1 MMTGIATFTGV
12 VSERSAMRVPATR
25 LTATLLACLCTAGIA
40 IGADAAGLSDS
51 INLAA
56 QQFEQDQERAF
67 KPAAASIDNWRHLK
81 HHNEAKE
88 LNDLFDRATAAD
100 RPFAAYHALSL
111 DPMNKAARA
120 VLTAGGAPAPF
131 DDQGNRVPDVKAPLT
146 SNRALIEKVA
156 NLLYPP
162 FSEVAEIVGRKS
174 PSVQSY
180 WKSQASGLADLRKQL
195 LGLAAKG
202 EPASAY
208 QVLAYYWPT
217 CKEVVAYYGSV
228 GKPVPRQRTWFPCVD
243 RYLLDHELA
252 GVDCLDTRIF
262 KPNSGPE
269 PVANSDKTVGGS
281 TLNGAS
287 AWDFM
292 EKLRNCRVEAMVT
305 VKGAS
310 DLSVVDATGHGV
322 LLAIKGKQ
330 MSLDQVE
337 GDKRTMLAEA
347 TLDADPDMTPLS
359 AQLEVHGRKVA
370 ALIGGAVVA
379 SGELSSEYAYA
390 RFVLHASGMNAQ
402 QLRVRFLGDLKD
414 DGLLASK
421 ALPKPADEPWRVER
435 LKQLDR
441 PVSFKFDDTPVEE
454 AVAAL
459 SQLTGVKFTFDSKAE
474 TLKNLPVTLS
484 GKDMKLQSALEWLGR
499 VTDITYAPTAD
510 GVALSWSK

>member
-1 MMTGIATFTGV
+1 
-12 VSERSAMRVPATR
+12 MRVHASH
-25 LTATLLACLCTAGIA
+25 LSATLVALFWATSIA
-40 IGADAAGLSDS
+40 AGADAVGLSES

-56 QQFEQDQERAF
+56 QQFEQDQDRAF
-67 KPAAASIDNWRHLK
+67 KPAAASIESWRRLK
-81 HHNEAKE
+81 HHNAAKE
-88 LNDLFDRATAAD
+88 MNDLFEKAATPD

-111 DPMNKAARA
+111 DPMNKAART
-120 VLTAGGAPAPF
+120 LLIAGGATAPF
-131 DDQGNRVPDVKAPLT
+131 DDQGNRVPDVKAPQCT
-146 SNRALIEKVA
+146 NRVLIEKVS

-202 EPASAY
+202 DPASAY

-217 CKEVVAYYGSV
+217 CKEVVAYYSSV
-228 GKPVPRQRTWFPCVD
+228 NKPVPRQRTWFPCVD

-262 KPNSGPE
+262 KPSSGAE
-269 PVANSDKTVGGS
+269 PSGGDKTGAGGS
-281 TLNGAS
+281 LNGTS
-287 AWDFM
+287 SWDFM
-292 EKLRNCRVEAMVT
+292 EKLRNCRVEAMMT
-305 VKGAS
+305 VK
-310 DLSVVDATGHGV
+310 SVSEVSVIDGTGHGV
-322 LLAIKGKQ
+322 LLSIKGKQ
-330 MSLDQVE
+330 MTLDQVE
-337 GDKRTMLAEA
+337 GDKHMMLAET
-347 TLDADPDMTPLS
+347 TLDADPDTTPMS
-359 AQLEVHGRKVA
+359 VQLEVHGRKVA
-370 ALIGGAVVA
+370 ALIGGAVVS
-379 SGELSSEYAYA
+379 SGELSSEYAYT
-390 RFVLHASGMNAQ
+390 RFTIHTGGLTAQ

-421 ALPKPADEPWRVER
+421 ATPKPADEPWRVER
-435 LKQLDR
+435 LKQLER

-459 SQLTGVKFTFDSKAE
+459 SQLTGVKFTYDSKAD

-499 VTDITYAPTAD
+499 VTDITYTPTAD
-510 GVALSWSK
+510 GVALSWNK